1 MTGVSPYRDTLNII
15 DDYVM
20 SCPLEDRV
28 EISDQHVLAFQL
40 PEKPFE
46 AIVKLYV
53 DERLILFP
61 VSHFLC
67 QDGDI

>member
-1 MTGVSPYRDTLNII
+1 
-15 DDYVM
+15 M